1 MPQIFLLLAISIL
14 ATAGAQLC
22 LKKGV
27 LMLGE
32 LNFSI
37 LGIFQLILR
46 VFQNIYLTGGI
57 FLFGFSFFVWLFI
70 LSRIQLN
77 IAYPI
82 AVSLEISMVSLGTW
96 FFFHEYFSLSQIIG
110 IIVVIIGI
118 FLVLPKGT
126 L

>member
-1 MPQIFLLLAISIL
+1 MPQVFWLLAISIL

-37 LGIFQLILR
+37 AGIFQLILR
-46 VFQNIYLTGGI
+46 VFQNIYLAGGV
-57 FLFGFSFFVWLFI
+57 FLFGFSFLLWLFV

-82 AVSLEISMVSLGTW
+82 ALSCEVTLAAIGAYFLFKEYLSLFQILGIV
-96 FFFHEYFSLSQIIG
+96 F
-110 IIVVIIGI
+110 IVVGI
-118 FLVLPKGT
+118 FLLLTKG
-126 L
+126 